1 MSDEQRTATSSAGD
15 SAVPPPAAPETPKEP
30 PTQAQEVPPPAAPET
45 SKEPPTQAQEVP
57 PPAAPETPKEPPTQA
72 QEVPPPAAPETP
84 KEPPTQAQE
93 VPPPA
98 APETLKEPPTQAQE
112 VPPPAAPETSK
123 EPPTQAQEV
132 PPPAA
137 PETPKEPP
145 TQAQE
150 VPPTRLQPRSV
161 PINSFKDVRPVLRET
176 LDQLHHPIIDTV
188 ERQTGMDHEQLF
200 YTVVALLTFYLLFG
214 SYNIF
219 VSNVLVKSYPV
230 YQSVMTIR
238 SQSKADD
245 TQWLA
250 YWCAFALFSLVD
262 HFIAPFG
269 PYLLLKTAVLVY
281 MLLPQTYGA
290 HNCFVN
296 YVQPMMER
304 FAERRA
310 RRHAH

>member
-1 MSDEQRTATSSAGD
+1 MASNNNNFLLIIFLIVALFLNDGFCQQQNNNNNKNSSEIEPMQECPIGETA
-15 SAVPPPAAPETPKEP
+15 PK
-30 PTQAQEVPPPAAPET
+30 
-45 SKEPPTQAQEVP
+45 
-57 PPAAPETPKEPPTQA
+57 
-72 QEVPPPAAPETP
+72 
-84 KEPPTQAQE
+84 
-93 VPPPA
+93 
-98 APETLKEPPTQAQE
+98 
-112 VPPPAAPETSK
+112 
-123 EPPTQAQEV
+123 
-132 PPPAA
+132 
-137 PETPKEPP
+137 
-145 TQAQE
+145 
-150 VPPTRLQPRSV
+150 
-161 PINSFKDVRPVLRET
+161 F
-176 LDQLHHPIIDTV
+176 PIIDTV
-188 ERQTGMDHEQLF
+188 ERQTGMDREQLF

-230 YQSVMTIR
+230 YQNVMTIR

-262 HFIAPFG
+262 HFIAQFG

>member
-1 MSDEQRTATSSAGD
+1 QVSSNQMSDEP
-15 SAVPPPAAPETPKEP
+15 PPPAAPETPKEP

-45 SKEPPTQAQEVP
+45 TKEAPTQASEVP

-72 QEVPPPAAPETP
+72 SEVPPPAAPETTKEAPTQVQEVPPPAAPET
-84 KEPPTQAQE
+84 KEAPTQASEVPPPAAPETTKEAPTQAQE

-98 APETLKEPPTQAQE
+98 APETTKEAPTQAQE
-112 VPPPAAPETSK
+112 VPPPA
-123 EPPTQAQEV
+123 
-132 PPPAA
+132 
-137 PETPKEPP
+137 
-145 TQAQE
+145 
-150 VPPTRLQPRSV
+150 PTRLQPRSA
-161 PINSFKDVRPVLRET
+161 PINSFKDVRPVLREM

-188 ERQTGMDHEQLF
+188 ERQTGMDREQLF
-200 YTVVALLTFYLLFG
+200 FTVVALLTFYLLFG
-214 SYNIF
+214 SYNMF
-219 VSNVLVKSYPV
+219 VSNVLVKSYPF

-238 SQSKADD
+238 SQSKTDD

-269 PYLLLKTAVLVY
+269 LYLLLKTAVLVY

-304 FAERRA
+304 FAERRV
-310 RRHAH
+310 

>member
-1 MSDEQRTATSSAGD
+1 MSDEP
-15 SAVPPPAAPETPKEP
+15 PPPAAPETPKEP
-30 PTQAQEVPPPAAPET
+30 PTQASEVPPPAATET
-45 SKEPPTQAQEVP
+45 TKEPPTQASEVP
-57 PPAAPETPKEPPTQA
+57 PPAATETTKEPTTQASEVPPPAATETTKEPPTQA
-72 QEVPPPAAPETP
+72 SEVPPPTAPETTKEPTTQASEVPPPA
-84 KEPPTQAQE
+84 
-93 VPPPA
+93 
-98 APETLKEPPTQAQE
+98 
-112 VPPPAAPETSK
+112 
-123 EPPTQAQEV
+123 
-132 PPPAA
+132 
-137 PETPKEPP
+137 
-145 TQAQE
+145 
-150 VPPTRLQPRSV
+150 PTRLQPRSV
-161 PINSFKDVRPVLRET
+161 PINSFKDVRPVLREM

-188 ERQTGMDHEQLF
+188 ERQTGMDREQLF
-200 YTVVALLTFYLLFG
+200 FTVVALLTFYLLFG

-250 YWCAFALFSLVD
+250 YWCAFALCSLVD

-269 PYLLLKTAVLVY
+269 LYLLLKTAVLVY

-304 FAERRA
+304 FAERRV